1 MSTNNVLSS
10 TVLTSAGRSFL
21 VIGVLA
27 LIAGIIFGYETL
39 VALGVALLIAV
50 VIGRIWI
57 VRRPRVAATRVV
69 IPERVRAGRT
79 ARTELTVTNKG
90 RRRTSGG
97 IALEQFGETQ
107 LPVELPS
114 LEPNESAT
122 ITTDLP
128 TNARGVFKVG
138 PLDVTRSD
146 PFGLVRSGEPEEGVA
161 NLWVHPIVHPVEPF
175 PSGVARDLEG
185 PESGEALEGGVTF
198 HTLRDYVRGDDL
210 RQIHWR
216 SSARINKLM
225 VRHNVDTHQP
235 RSLVILDNRAA
246 SYDGDSFE
254 DAVRAAA
261 SIIVASMTRNF
272 EFRLITTDGT
282 ELDQRMPSAKIMDR
296 LAEIGLTFQGSVSES
311 LELAQGDLGG
321 VSMALLTGSASNEDL
336 EHVNM
341 FRDRFEVL
349 TVAQFSQSGRE
360 PSRRVRDASV
370 ITARTSEDFA
380 RAWNQV
386 TRPG

>member
-1 MSTNNVLSS
+1 MGSEMC
-10 TVLTSAGRSFL
+10 
-21 VIGVLA
+21 I
-27 LIAGIIFGYETL
+27 
-39 VALGVALLIAV
+39 
-50 VIGRIWI
+50 
-57 VRRPRVAATRVV
+57 
-69 IPERVRAGRT
+69 
-79 ARTELTVTNKG
+79 
-90 RRRTSGG
+90 
-97 IALEQFGETQ
+97 
-107 LPVELPS
+107 
-114 LEPNESAT
+114 
-122 ITTDLP
+122 
-128 TNARGVFKVG
+128 
-138 PLDVTRSD
+138 
-146 PFGLVRSGEPEEGVA
+146 
-161 NLWVHPIVHPVEPF
+161 
-175 PSGVARDLEG
+175 RD
-185 PESGEALEGGVTF
+185 
-198 HTLRDYVRGDDL
+198 R
-210 RQIHWR
+210 
-216 SSARINKLM
+216 

-272 EFRLITTDGT
+272 GFRLITTDGT